1 MNGIQADEIYAF
13 YRTPHHTG
21 IFKSLDYFY
30 HEHLNGVLAFVFSL
44 LFVIVVYKNTDTE
57 KIALSRLLIALGILL
72 GINLIVAAFDKHGHF
87 VKYYPFRMTALF
99 SFLFYMYALA
109 LLIKAETIQIVKTW
123 SLVLILTFGTIHGA
137 LVFYKSMIKKE
148 AYTDFVATTS
158 FIKNNTPKTSV
169 FFYHTNND
177 DYTLQFTR
185 LSERERY
192 VVFKFAPAGTNK
204 LFEWYRRM
212 NVADEI
218 LAKPELIFEELKNV
232 PIDFYLSETEI
243 DNQKFNLVYSNNHY
257 NLYSLSK

>member
-1 MNGIQADEIYAF
+1 
-13 YRTPHHTG
+13 
-21 IFKSLDYFY
+21 
-30 HEHLNGVLAFVFSL
+30 
-44 LFVIVVYKNTDTE
+44 
-57 KIALSRLLIALGILL
+57 
-72 GINLIVAAFDKHGHF
+72 
-87 VKYYPFRMTALF
+87 
-99 SFLFYMYALA
+99 MYALA

-123 SLVLILTFGTIHGA
+123 SLVLIFTFGTIHGA